1 MDSFQQAQIYR
12 GLGLIQSATSDL
24 PTEHQQ
30 KAAFLQIARS
40 MALQQ
45 HAGEQR
51 KAIEAFRDSD
61 NPLLQKAAVSA
72 MSYNAEPFQ
81 DSTVRGLMAGYIESI
96 AQLSAL
102 DMLKQYARPI
112 MAGSRHTMIGSGFVA
127 DATVEGAPKVVR
139 RPSLTLG
146 DVEPHKT
153 VALIVATRELMMT
166 GGDEALAMLDS
177 EMSKSITRAINQAI
191 YAHFDDSN
199 AEVIYGGNEDA
210 LADMRLAIR
219 SAGPSDGYV
228 VIVPPGVCADLALR
242 PEAGPNFSMN
252 GGEYRPGLHIVEG
265 SPVENRMMVIPA
277 SRTAVFDG
285 GLELRPSGEA
295 AVEMSD
301 DPQGAG
307 EMVSL
312 WQSGSVGLLAERQW
326 HIGGDAQVA
335 IVEGYWS

>member
-1 MDSFQQAQIYR
+1 MDALEQAMALRAAGAMQALT
-12 GLGLIQSATSDL
+12 GDL
-24 PTEHQQ
+24 PNRRKQ
-30 KAAFLQIARS
+30 KAAFLEIARS

-45 HAGEQR
+45 HAGQQR
-51 KAIEAFRDSD
+51 KAIEVFRDSD

-72 MSYNAEPFQ
+72 MSYNAEPFEGE
-81 DSTVRGLMAGYIESI
+81 TVRGLMAGYIESI

-102 DMLKQYARPI
+102 DALKIYARPI
-112 MAGSRHTMIGSGFVA
+112 LAGSRHVMTGSGFVG

-139 RPSLTLG
+139 SPSMTLG
-146 DVEPHKT
+146 DIEPHKSI
-153 VALIVATRELMMT
+153 ALIVATKELMMT
-166 GGDEALAMLDS
+166 GGDEALALLDR
-177 EMSKSITRAINQAI
+177 EMSKSITTAINSAI
-191 YAHFDDSN
+191 YDHFDDSN

-219 SAGPSDGYV
+219 SAGPSAGYLA
-228 VIVPPGVCADLALR
+228 IVPPGICADLALR
-242 PEAGPNFSMN
+242 PEAGPSFTMS
-252 GGEYRPGLHIVEG
+252 GGEYRPGLHVVEG

-277 SRTAVFDG
+277 SRCAVYDN

-295 AVEMSD
+295 SVEMSD

-335 IVEGYWS
+335 IVEGYWA